1 MDNNNEISKYRKKKP
16 SKSKSTNKSDHKHQY
31 DDCLLVDLKNR
42 PHKAEYCIIC
52 GNINNV
58 KAFETEILDGGHF
71 RMLTYDEVFQK
82 YKSLKQF
89 QVKDMWDKYVSINID
104 NKNNENYYRGMTDDE
119 QKVYNSIL
127 KSDAQKTGV
136 KLFNNK

>member
-1 MDNNNEISKYRKKKP
+1 MDNNGIPKYRKKKP
-16 SKSKSTNKSDHKHQY
+16 SKSKSASKSDHKHQY
-31 DDCLLVDLKNR
+31 DDCLLIDEENC
-42 PHKAEYCIIC
+42 PHKAEYCVIC
-52 GNINNV
+52 GKINNV
-58 KAFETEILDGGHF
+58 KAFETERIDSGRF
-71 RMLTYDEVFQK
+71 RMLTYDDIFQK
-82 YKSLKQF
+82 YKGLKQF

>member
-1 MDNNNEISKYRKKKP
+1 MDNNEIPKYRKKKP
-16 SKSKSTNKSDHKHQY
+16 SKSKSASKSDHKHQY
-31 DDCLLVDLKNR
+31 DDCLLVDEKNR
-42 PHKAEYCIIC
+42 PHKAEYCVIC
-52 GNINNV
+52 GKINNV
-58 KAFETEILDGGHF
+58 KAFETERIDGGRF
-71 RMLTYDEVFQK
+71 RMLTCDDIFQK

-104 NKNNENYYRGMTDDE
+104 NKNNKNYYRGMTDDE

-127 KSDAQKTGV
+127 KSDAKKTGV